1 MPRKEAHR
9 SRHPHR
15 HPDPDRPPPRHRL
28 GEGDRVLPRVVTCMP
43 VTRMNHA
50 VLYVRDVARTVAFYE
65 AVLEF
70 RVVAAFPGQAA
81 FLQAPGSSN
90 DHDLGLF
97 QIRAGGWGFGC
108 RSAHGRPVPHRL
120 GGRRPRR
127 AGPAGAQVDR
137 GREPCRCQ
145 RSRDHEGPLRQGPG
159 RTRVRGVLARA
170 CLGASRPVRLA
181 DAPARHR
188 RREAGLGGPDRGRR
202 SASVPAG
209 LRQRASP
216 WESLTAGRGR
226 RDSLAYRGTPV

>member
-1 MPRKEAHR
+1 
-9 SRHPHR
+9 
-15 HPDPDRPPPRHRL
+15 
-28 GEGDRVLPRVVTCMP
+28 MP

-97 QIRAGGWGFGC
+97 QIGPEAGD
-108 RSAHGRPVPHRL
+108 SDA
-120 GGRRPRR
+120 GRRTVGLYHIAWEVDTLDELDRLAHKLTE
-127 AGPAGAQVDR
+127 AGSLV
-137 GREPCRCQ
+137 
-145 RSRDHEGPLRQGPG
+145 
-159 RTRVRGVLARA
+159 
-170 CLGASRPVRLA
+170 GASDHGTTKALYAKDPDGLEFEVCWLVPASELPVESDSL

-188 RREAGLGGPDRGRR
+188 RREGPLRGLDPRR
-202 SASVPAG
+202 RRRLVPRPG
-209 LRQRASP
+209 LRQRSSP

-226 RDSLAYRGTPV
+226 RDSLAYRGAPV